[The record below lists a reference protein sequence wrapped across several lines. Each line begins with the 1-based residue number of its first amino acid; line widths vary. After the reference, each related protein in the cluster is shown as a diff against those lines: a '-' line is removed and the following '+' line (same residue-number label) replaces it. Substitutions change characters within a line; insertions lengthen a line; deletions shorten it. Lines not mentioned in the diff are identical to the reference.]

1 MKNKRFTIAL
11 LLLAVFAL
19 SCIGIG
25 AFSVNTTANAA
36 TQTVDIYAINDFHG
50 AVDKMPQIA
59 GYLAARKAE
68 GAVIINSGDMFQG
81 SMESNSN
88 YGKLLSDCMD
98 LVGFDAFTFG
108 NHEFDWGLD
117 NLRNLATN
125 SNVPFLGANIYNWN
139 PKTRTWGDFADDLAQ
154 KYTIVETNGLKVGV
168 IGVIGEDQI
177 TSISSQLVQSIGFK
191 SPLPIIKE
199 LATELRNEQHCDV
212 VVASVHAGPQD
223 IVGENENYRQ
233 PSSSAGLSEYV
244 DAVFCAHTHAEQRYL
259 VDGIPFVQGKSYGSY
274 VSHVRLTISNGN
286 VSTGTYENISYNS
299 LSNKV
304 DSSVKSTV
312 QTMIDNSNDAIREEA
327 NQVLAT
333 IDVNLNSATAVP
345 RLVCNA
351 IADYALSQGYD
362 IALAM
367 VNNARNSLSRG
378 DVTYTSLYEAIPFD
392 NTVYI
397 AKVSGKDILNEAKYD
412 SNSIWRV
419 SGMPIQDDDTL
430 YTIAVI
436 DYLLYHQNNRRNYN
450 YFPSAFTSDFEPIAL
465 EKPGVVA
472 YNYRFI
478 TRDFLLSQDS
488 INTDM
493 YTKDNIR
500 TDKSQLTR
508 SVDLPLTNITPTPGL
523 PVLAIVLIAVGAAV
537 IVVAAVVVV
546 VVVVAK
552 RKRNQQ

>member
-1 MKNKRFTIAL
+1 MRNKRFTIAL

-19 SCIGIG
+19 SCVGIG

-98 LVGFDAFTFG
+98 AAGFDAFTFG

-117 NLRNLATN
+117 NLRNLAAN
-125 SNVPFLGANIYNWN
+125 SKVPFLGANIYNWN

-299 LSNKV
+299 LSNNV
-304 DSSVKSTV
+304 NSSVKSTV
-312 QTMIDNSNDAIREEA
+312 QTMIDNSNDAIKDEA

-419 SGMPIQDDDTL
+419 SGMPIKDDDTL
-430 YTIAVI
+430 YTVAVI

-450 YFPSAFTSDFEPIAL
+450 YFPSAFTSGFEPIAL

-500 TDKSQLTR
+500 TDKSQLKH
-508 SVDLPLTNITPTPGL
+508 SVDLPLTNVTSTPSL